1 MIKSFYK
8 TTRVVDIA
16 AVVCCGST
24 RLAHLQSNPSTFLAT
39 FKLLQ
44 IKLSRTFNG
53 IQVRAFLLVVLKV
66 VHHEGCVFGVVVM
79 LEDKAA
85 TQTQLCCRLLQGSRF
100 SRFLPLWRHSLQ
112 ISTLVIV
119 CHCGDCV
126 LSPNISS
133 VSMASSLWPKDGLPV
148 CIVFLQV
155 VFSVSQ
161 SDLKVS
167 AQFPLL
173 CFLCRVQLTVF
184 LEITIVTVLLG
195 SLVCR
200 QLFWDLWMHLS
211 LVFYFLPL

>member
-1 MIKSFYK
+1 MSTLLQSF
-8 TTRVVDIA
+8 
-16 AVVCCGST
+16 AVVQQDSHISKVIPVHSW
-24 RLAHLQSNPSTFLAT
+24 RLSSSSKLNCQGLSMEFKSELFYLLFWRWFTMRDVCLVLLSCWKIKQRPRPSFAADC
-39 FKLLQ
+39 FRVPDFPDSFHFDD
-44 IKLSRTFNG
+44 IHSSR
-53 IQVRAFLLVVLKV
+53 RSEA
-66 VHHEGCVFGVVVM
+66 
-79 LEDKAA
+79 
-85 TQTQLCCRLLQGSRF
+85 
-100 SRFLPLWRHSLQ
+100 SLQ

-173 CFLCRVQLTVF
+173 CFLCRVQVTVF
-184 LEITIVTVLLG
+184 LEITIVTVTVLLA

>member
-1 MIKSFYK
+1 MLTHDFGYVPTQQTLLIQLFQ
-8 TTRVVDIA
+8 TTSLHGDKIILQNYQGCIDIA

-100 SRFLPLWRHSLQ
+100 SRFLPL
-112 ISTLVIV
+112 
-119 CHCGDCV
+119 
-126 LSPNISS
+126 
-133 VSMASSLWPKDGLPV
+133 
-148 CIVFLQV
+148 
-155 VFSVSQ
+155 
-161 SDLKVS
+161 
-167 AQFPLL
+167 
-173 CFLCRVQLTVF
+173 
-184 LEITIVTVLLG
+184 
-195 SLVCR
+195 
-200 QLFWDLWMHLS
+200 
-211 LVFYFLPL
+211 